1 MVMVFVRPGAQAWR
15 GAWAERREDTEM
27 PDQSA
32 LLGTVFERSPDMV
45 ARTVEGE
52 EILVPIVRS
61 AEEVDSIYT
70 LNEVGSFIWERLDG
84 ARSVTDILDAVGEEY
99 EGDVDYMSR
108 TVLEFVNDLVEIKA
122 VVAKG

>member
-1 MVMVFVRPGAQAWR
+1 MEGKR
-15 GAWAERREDTEM
+15 M
-27 PDQSA
+27 PDQAA

-70 LNEVGSFIWERLDG
+70 LNEVGKFIWERLDG
-84 ARSVTDILDAVGEEY
+84 TRSVREILDAVGEEY
-99 EGDVDYMSR
+99 EGDVDYISR

-122 VVAKG
+122 VVARG